1 MTRGSRRLVTAGAVL
16 VAASGVA
23 LGAAAPASAAECTVG
38 TTQYVKEASPTLVGL
53 GIPQS
58 WRLATGQGVTVAV
71 VDSGV
76 NTGNAHLP
84 AGKVVLPGTS
94 FVPGDPSPDGR
105 TDVFGHGTGV
115 AGIIAARPLK
125 GIESGMIGAAPAV
138 KILPVRVFSSDPEQ
152 PEPGDFPPT
161 GARTAAGIRWAA
173 DHGADVINVSLS
185 APANNTSLVE
195 MKNAVE
201 HAQKKGVVIVASAG
215 DAREGQATTSAR
227 YPASYPGVI
236 GVAATNAQ
244 GAVDDFS
251 VHGEQVDVSAPG
263 SNVLLTFHGNGD
275 CQTNPTPQTSWA
287 APFVSALAAQLK
299 QRFPR
304 ESPEEIAY
312 RIESTAQR
320 PVAGAR
326 DDNQGWGL
334 IQPFEA
340 LTASPDQRRPGP
352 AAPNQKHAGAAAS
365 TATPVRPM
373 SASTDPLDPVREQAL
388 WWIIGGGGLAALA
401 LVVRPLAIRARRPR

>member
-1 MTRGSRRLVTAGAVL
+1 MTRSPRRLTTVGTVLLGA
-16 VAASGVA
+16 SWGA

-58 WRLATGQGVTVAV
+58 WRLATGKGVTVAV

-76 NTGNAHLP
+76 NTANAHLP
-84 AGKVVLPGTS
+84 AGTVVLPGTS
-94 FVPGDPSPDGR
+94 FVPGDPTPDGR
-105 TDVFGHGTGV
+105 TDTFGHGTGV

-125 GIESGMIGAAPAV
+125 GIDSGMIGAAPAA
-138 KILPVRVFSSDPEQ
+138 KILPVRVFSSDPPQ
-152 PEPGDFPPT
+152 PEAGEFPPT
-161 GARTAAGIRWAA
+161 GGRTAAGIRWAA

-185 APANNTSLVE
+185 APANNSSLVE

-201 HAQKKGVVIVASAG
+201 HAQKKGVVVVASAG
-215 DAREGQATTSAR
+215 DERDGRATSAAR

-236 GVAATNAQ
+236 GVAATNAE
-244 GAVDDFS
+244 GAVDDYS
-251 VHGEQVDVSAPG
+251 IHGEQVDVSAPG
-263 SNVLLTFHGNGD
+263 SNVLLAFHGNGD

-287 APFVSALAAQLK
+287 APFVSALAAQLTE
-299 QRFPR
+299 RFPR

-312 RIESTAQR
+312 RITSTAQR

-326 DDNQGWGL
+326 DADQGWGL

-352 AAPNQKHAGAAAS
+352 AAPHQQGGGPAAS

-373 SASTDPLDPVREQAL
+373 SATSDPLDPVREQAL